1 MSEYSFTETGDHE
14 RGFARVF
21 HDRIVPILR
30 RHEET
35 RKDYRKKAMTGMGIA
50 GVGGVGAPGG
60 GISADAAEFGFFGG
74 VVGGIGTFGV
84 KAYYEGKWKSGLG
97 SEILPILCEFLG
109 EMTYGEQR
117 INLSEHVR
125 LGLLPSYNTSH
136 TEDPV
141 TGSHDGLE
149 WAMTEA
155 VLKQKSRDSKGRT
168 RTSTVFR
175 GLLFKIQ
182 IHGPAPKIFFGKDR
196 GGMLNWLSES
206 FSSARQ
212 GMEKIDVGDAAFQDV
227 YEVYTTD
234 PQGAQRFIDHRLTE
248 GLMEIARAE
257 GTKRYIACGMEGDGL
272 YLALPRSG
280 DFLGLGSLF
289 KPLTTIE
296 RDLHE
301 ALADLTLPARVIDR
315 LRGL

>member
-1 MSEYSFTETGDHE
+1 MTDYTFTEAADHE
-14 RGFARVF
+14 KGFARVF
-21 HDRIVPILR
+21 QDRIVPILR

-35 RKDYRKKAMTGMGIA
+35 RQEYRKKALTGMGVA
-50 GVGGVGAPGG
+50 GAGGAGSAGAGITYENEYGFIGTVLGGVGA
-60 GISADAAEFGFFGG
+60 
-74 VVGGIGTFGV
+74 FGV

-97 SEILPILCEFLG
+97 SEVLPILCEFLG

-117 INLSEHVR
+117 INLSEHAR

-136 TEDPV
+136 VEDPV
-141 TGSHDGLE
+141 HGSHDGLE

-182 IHGPAPKIFFGKDR
+182 IHGPAPRIFFGKDR

-206 FSSARQ
+206 FSSARK
-212 GMEKIDVGDAAFQDV
+212 GMEKIEVGDQAFQEI

-234 PQGAQRFIDHRLTE
+234 PMGAQRFIDHRMTE
-248 GLMEIARAE
+248 GLLEVARSE
-257 GTKRYIACGMEGDGL
+257 GGKRYIACAMEGGGL

-296 RDLHE
+296 NDLHE
-301 ALADLTLPARVIDR
+301 ALSDLTLPARVIDR